1 MTDSQVIDLA
11 IDSFFNEPYNQPSR
25 TELAKRHDL
34 TDEEV
39 RRAVGDD
46 NWVLIRR
53 MIFEE
58 AVRLRLKGRQVDADR
73 IARGDAPA
81 DEAPPSGP
89 LPDEKPTARARTK
102 KETDGA

>member
-1 MTDSQVIDLA
+1 MTDSEVIDLA

-25 TELAKRHDL
+25 SDLAKRHNL
-34 TDEEV
+34 TDDEV

-58 AVRLRLKGRQVDADR
+58 AIRLRLKSRQNDNDAKARRNARKDAD
-73 IARGDAPA
+73 
-81 DEAPPSGP
+81 ESPPP
-89 LPDEKPTARARTK
+89 EK

>member
-1 MTDSQVIDLA
+1 MTDSQVVDLA

-25 TELAKRHDL
+25 SELAKRHEL
-34 TDEEV
+34 SDEEV

-58 AVRLRLKGRQVDADR
+58 AVRLRLAQRQTDADR
-73 IARGDAPA
+73 KARDEAVPL
-81 DEAPPSGP
+81 DQSEEAPP
-89 LPDEKPTARARTK
+89 PDKKPPTRTK
-102 KETDGA
+102 KEIDGA